1 MPNRYLVRILR
12 LLAIAAFLLAPS
24 ARAELAAWDQAKV
37 TGLAK
42 ELEAATDA
50 LYQTFRQ
57 QPPPNV
63 GSMHSQSYYRLKQLV
78 RMLHG
83 QVDVF
88 ATALREG
95 DGRDQT
101 VWMYETVMSL
111 TRSARLEAGRVFVA
125 KDVGER
131 AAAVRG
137 VLNQLGQYYDPD
149 FQTLAPH
156 PNIEPGATQR

>member
-1 MPNRYLVRILR
+1 MPTHHLVRVLR
-12 LLAIAAFLLAPS
+12 LLAIAALLLAPS
-24 ARAELAAWDQAKV
+24 ARAELAAWDKAKV

-42 ELEAATDA
+42 ELETATDA

-57 QPPPNV
+57 QPPPNLAMQ
-63 GSMHSQSYYRLKQLV
+63 SESYYRLKQLV
-78 RMLHG
+78 RMLHA

-88 ATALREG
+88 AKSLEEG
-95 DGRDQT
+95 EGRDQT
-101 VWMYETVMSL
+101 VWMYETAMSL
-111 TRSARLEAGRVFVA
+111 ARSARLEAGRVFVA

-137 VLNQLGQYYDPD
+137 VLNRLGPYYDPD

-156 PNIEPGATQR
+156 PNIEPGATR